1 MNIDYGENAMRRH
14 YSRLVVAGLLAFGAT
29 APSYA
34 TNGYFLPGFGIR
46 SQGMGGVGIAV
57 GGDSLSQAANPA
69 NLVGMGMRGDAGVT
83 LFNPVRHAKVVDR
96 GVGGAGDFGFSGDVE
111 SDDELF
117 PMPEMAFSMPLDSQ
131 WTVGVAMVGAGGMN
145 TTYRQNLFASKANFV
160 NNTINAALGAGS
172 SASVNSD
179 LGVDLMQV
187 LLPLSVA
194 FKANEQHALGASL
207 VLAAQR
213 FRAYGLKNFYNF
225 SQPDLVTAFGTPISA
240 DPDALT
246 HNQFDWSFGAGVK
259 LGWQGDF
266 LDDRLTV
273 GLTYASRTYM
283 SKFKLYKGLFAE
295 QGDFDIPSNY
305 GIGISIRPTKDWMLA
320 FDVTRI
326 RFGEIA
332 SVHNRGPDQ
341 NESLA
346 GIQTSDAYPDGD
358 AIVNTNALTGAD
370 GGMGFGWSDQTV
382 YKLGV
387 SHDLSEQWTVRAGY
401 NYGRSPIANDQLTFN
416 ILAPATTE
424 RHYSVGFTYRSKES
438 PLEITGTYMYAAA
451 KEQSS
456 CGNNIMDCV
465 SIGMHQNFFGLSA
478 SWVLDPPSRHQ

>member
-1 MNIDYGENAMRRH
+1 MSNWRNSACLT
-14 YSRLVVAGLLAFGAT
+14 LVLASTCF
-29 APSYA
+29 APGVQA

-96 GVGGAGDFGFSGDVE
+96 GAGGAGDFGFAGDVE

-117 PMPEMAFSMPLDSQ
+117 PMPEMAFSMPIDSQ

-145 TTYRQNLFASKANFV
+145 TTYRQNLFAAPEGHFTNSLIDAILGPGTHAN
-160 NNTINAALGAGS
+160 
-172 SASVNSD
+172 VNSD

-213 FRAYGLKNFYNF
+213 FRAYGLDNFA
-225 SQPDLVTAFGTPISA
+225 AFTNIPAFQTPITSDTA
-240 DPDALT
+240 ALT

-266 LDDRLTV
+266 FDDRLTV

-305 GIGISIRPTKDWMLA
+305 GIGFSLRPTKDWMVAL
-320 FDVTRI
+320 DVTKI
-326 RFGEIA
+326 RYSEIA

-341 NESLA
+341 HDGLG
-346 GIQTSDAYPDGD
+346 GIPTSSSYPDGV
-358 AIVNTNALTGAD
+358 AGSNLAALTGAD
-370 GGMGFGWSDQTV
+370 AGMGFGWSDQTV

-456 CGNNIMDCV
+456 CGNNILDCV